1 MPGPSSIWA
10 SAITA
15 LLVGPLALAAC
26 AGASSSGPEERPVSE
41 AEPTAAPAGE
51 GGAAPAATAEATA
64 APSASASAAQPEA
77 SASASAS
84 ASAAPAAGVP
94 VAIEITEPKFT
105 SGDVPKAFAAL
116 EKQNKK
122 LKACIDDAGGLS
134 GATGSIELQFLV
146 RAAGVAE
153 GVDVVKMK
161 GVPDA
166 AKKCLIA
173 ALQKKT
179 IGTPSTDPVG
189 VNVVLKLTPA
199 K

>member
-41 AEPTAAPAGE
+41 TEPTAAPTGE
-51 GGAAPAATAEATA
+51 GGAAPAAAAEATA
-64 APSASASAAQPEA
+64 APSASAAQPEA
-77 SASASAS
+77 SASTS

-105 SGDVPKAFAAL
+105 SGEVPKALAAL

-166 AKKCLIA
+166 AKKCLIS